1 MDEVRRIVLEFALE
15 QVLGAKAVGG
25 VDGPTQFA
33 LLALWAY
40 GTELPSDEAR
50 KLAQSVGVELSGL
63 GSLVQQKGEKTFVRL
78 SAERAKDKRLGRPAE
93 GPASGQERVPMID
106 ALHRTLLLRRE
117 GKQAIADYLEEVGY
131 LESEVFWQVA
141 QALAEVLEG
150 TEESRAL
157 KELLAVRQGLPKP
170 GRSRLF

>member
-1 MDEVRRIVLEFALE
+1 
-15 QVLGAKAVGG
+15 
-25 VDGPTQFA
+25 
-33 LLALWAY
+33 
-40 GTELPSDEAR
+40 
-50 KLAQSVGVELSGL
+50 
-63 GSLVQQKGEKTFVRL
+63 
-78 SAERAKDKRLGRPAE
+78 
-93 GPASGQERVPMID
+93 MID